1 MEKFQ
6 KLNNKVAVITGGA
19 NGLGQATAQLFAEN
33 GAKIV
38 VADINKTA
46 GSQVVADIKDSS
58 GSAIF
63 TNTNVADSASID
75 SMITQTIN
83 HFGQIDIMINNAGIL
98 ADARLVN
105 MTMEEWERVININLK
120 GVFLGGQAAA
130 KAMIDQDHGGVILNT
145 SSVVG
150 LYGNFGQ
157 SNYVASK
164 AGVIGLTKTWAR
176 ELGKYN
182 IRVNAVAPGFI
193 ATDIIKVMP
202 QKIID
207 MMKAKTLL
215 KRLGKPEDIA
225 KAFLYL
231 ASDDADYVTG
241 TVLQVDGGIVI

>member
-1 MEKFQ
+1 MKNFQ
-6 KLNNKVAVITGGA
+6 KLTNKVAIITGGA
-19 NGLGQATAQLFAEN
+19 NGLGRATSQLFAKH

-38 VADINKTA
+38 VADINRTDGYKITEEISKN
-46 GSQVVADIKDSS
+46 GGDV
-58 GSAIF
+58 IF
-63 TNTNVADSASID
+63 VETDVSKPEKID
-75 SMITQTIN
+75 NLISTTLAE
-83 HFGQIDIMINNAGIL
+83 FKKLDIMINNAGIL

-130 KAMIDQDHGGVILNT
+130 KAMIEQGHGGVILNT

-193 ATDIIKVMP
+193 ATDIINVMP

-215 KRLGKPEDIA
+215 NRLGKPTDIA
-225 KAFLYL
+225 NAFLYL
-231 ASDDADYVTG
+231 ASAEADYITG